1 MGFATRAARNW
12 QEVPQVGRA
21 LTEELEG
28 AKTRL
33 NLECARILPAKT
45 WGAGK
50 AVIVA
55 VPIDCSECEN
65 PTSSEVA
72 LLLDIASGEAA
83 CRPL

>member
-1 MGFATRAARNW
+1 MGFATRAAKSW

-28 AKTRL
+28 AKIRL

-50 AVIVA
+50 AVVVA

-65 PTSSEVA
+65 PTSAEVEI
-72 LLLDIASGEAA
+72 LLAI
-83 CRPL
+83 R